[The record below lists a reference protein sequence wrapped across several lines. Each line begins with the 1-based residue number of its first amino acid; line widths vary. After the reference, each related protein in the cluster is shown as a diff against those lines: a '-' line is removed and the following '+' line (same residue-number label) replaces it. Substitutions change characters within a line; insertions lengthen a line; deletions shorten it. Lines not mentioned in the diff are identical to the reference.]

1 MIDPSFWSAPVAH
14 YTPKILRHKARG
26 FVGPCL
32 SGDASSSPPP
42 ALSVADSGA
51 PGIFVVLLWGSGA
64 GSSGIRWVN
73 PAIMRRFSRSRSLA
87 SFSCRSKD
95 AMRSLISNMSALDST
110 CTSCSVSVRSS
121 FRYTYTL
128 LSSFVDR
135 Y

>member
-1 MIDPSFWSAPVAH
+1 MIDPRSWSAPVA
-14 YTPKILRHKARG
+14 YYAPKILRHMDRG

-32 SGDASSSPPP
+32 GRDAASSPPL
-42 ALSVADSGA
+42 ALSVANSRA
-51 PGIFVVLLWGSGA
+51 PDISVGLLWESGA
-64 GSSGIRWVN
+64 GSSGIRCVN

-110 CTSCSVSVRSS
+110 CTSCSVSVWSS